1 MKILPLITFFVGGA
15 IGGAVAYI
23 LTCNRYK
30 NEIKDINEFYNAEID
45 KVKESL
51 DRLGEEEVADVKTV
65 NNEEEVHTFDRN
77 SSKIGK
83 VDYSAIKPTENAEEA
98 TLFTTDEDID
108 KCIDNYEKMVE
119 NFKYDPMVNT
129 DEYPR
134 LITDA
139 EMSASIGYNCVGID
153 YYIKD
158 RLCFYEDQDI
168 PIDDLDLEC
177 LTVDNLIGEANLKAF
192 DIFDVNT
199 IYVKNEETHQIFE
212 INKVEGDS
220 PVSRMHLEDEYA
232 FYE

>member
-1 MKILPLITFFVGGA
+1 MKILPLITFFVGAA
-15 IGGAVAYI
+15 IGSAVSYV

-30 NEIKDINEFYNAEID
+30 NEIKDINEFYNKEID
-45 KVKESL
+45 KVKESI
-51 DRLGEEEVADVKTV
+51 DKLGEDAKEVVTV
-65 NNEEEVHTFDRN
+65 NNEEEVRTFDRN

-83 VDYSAIKPTENAEEA
+83 VDYSAIKPAEKSEEVKPFA
-98 TLFTTDEDID
+98 TDEEID

-119 NFKYDPMVNT
+119 NFKYDPQVNT
-129 DEYPR
+129 EDYPR

-139 EMSASIGYNCVGID
+139 EYASSIGYECVGID

-177 LTVDNLIGEANLKAF
+177 LTLDNLIGEANLKAF

-212 INKVEGDS
+212 INKVDGDS
-220 PVSRMHLEDEYA
+220 PVSRIHLEDEYA